1 MKLRT
6 KDEII
11 TCLIDMLSKP
21 IDEEGTWK
29 EDYIHNGW
37 IEALKWALQLHQD
50 EVFTEGKNT
59 LVVKSEQKDVD
70 TNS

>member
-11 TCLIDMLSKP
+11 TCLIQILSNP
-21 IDEEGTWK
+21 LPEEQRDYLIDA
-29 EDYIHNGW
+29 GW
-37 IEALKWALQLHQD
+37 IEALKWVLGLINE
-50 EVFTEGKNT
+50 EVFTKGKNT

>member
-11 TCLIDMLSKP
+11 TCLIQILSNP
-21 IDEEGTWK
+21 LPEEQRDYLIDA
-29 EDYIHNGW
+29 GW
-37 IEALKWALQLHQD
+37 IDALKWVLGLHQD
-50 EVFTEGKNT
+50 EVFTKGKNT
-59 LVVKSEQKDVD
+59 LVVKNEQKDVD

>member
-11 TCLIDMLSKP
+11 TCLIQILSNP
-21 IDEEGTWK
+21 VPVEQRDYLIDE
-29 EDYIHNGW
+29 GW

-59 LVVKSEQKDVD
+59 LVVKNEQKDVD
-70 TNS
+70 SKS

>member
-1 MKLRT
+1 MKLKN
-6 KDEII
+6 KDQII
-11 TCLIDMLSKP
+11 TCLIQILSNP
-21 IDEEGTWK
+21 VPVEQRDYLIDE
-29 EDYIHNGW
+29 GW

-59 LVVKSEQKDVD
+59 LVVKNEQKDVD

>member
-11 TCLIDMLSKP
+11 TCLIQILSNP
-21 IDEEGTWK
+21 VPVEQRDYLIDE
-29 EDYIHNGW
+29 GW
-37 IEALKWALQLHQD
+37 IEALKWALQLD
-50 EVFTEGKNT
+50 DKEVFTEGKNT
-59 LVVKSEQKDVD
+59 LVVKNEQKDVD

>member
-11 TCLIDMLSKP
+11 TCLIQILSNP
-21 IDEEGTWK
+21 VPVEQRDYLIDE
-29 EDYIHNGW
+29 GW

-59 LVVKSEQKDVD
+59 LVVKNEQKDVD

>member
-11 TCLIDMLSKP
+11 TCLIDILSDDLNDSSWTQTDSDK
-21 IDEEGTWK
+21 
-29 EDYIHNGW
+29 NRGW
-37 IEALKWALQLHQD
+37 VECLKWTLQLHQD

-59 LVVKSEQKDVD
+59 LVVKERE
-70 TNS
+70 NNE

>member
-11 TCLIDMLSKP
+11 TCLIDILSDDLNDSSWTQTDSDK
-21 IDEEGTWK
+21 
-29 EDYIHNGW
+29 NRGW
-37 IEALKWALQLHQD
+37 VECLKWVLQLHQD

-59 LVVKSEQKDVD
+59 LVVKERE
-70 TNS
+70 NNE

>member
-11 TCLIDMLSKP
+11 TCLIQILSNP
-21 IDEEGTWK
+21 LPEEQRDYLIDA
-29 EDYIHNGW
+29 GW
-37 IEALKWALQLHQD
+37 IEALKWALQLND
-50 EVFTEGKNT
+50 KEVFTEGKNT
-59 LVVKSEQKDVD
+59 LVVKNEQKDVD

>member
-11 TCLIDMLSKP
+11 TCLIQILSNP
-21 IDEEGTWK
+21 VPVEQRDYLIDE
-29 EDYIHNGW
+29 GW
-37 IEALKWALQLHQD
+37 IEALKWALQLND
-50 EVFTEGKNT
+50 KEVFTEGKNT
-59 LVVKSEQKDVD
+59 LVVKNEQKDVD